1 MIIIILSVNFGFV
14 NTIYINS
21 KLSLCEIDDVRIWG
35 RVRLWVNID
44 VIRVHCKICVSKGE
58 KICLSRLRS
67 IILNEFEHIIDADEN
82 FRR

>member
-1 MIIIILSVNFGFV
+1 MIIIILSCDIVS
-14 NTIYINS
+14 TIYINS
-21 KLSLCEIDDVRIWG
+21 KLSFCEIEVVRIWR

-44 VIRVHCKICVSKGE
+44 VIRVNIKICVIKGE
-58 KICLSRLRS
+58 KCLSRLRS